1 VDALRVQ
8 AMVTI
13 RQGHWEEATS
23 ALDEGLEL
31 AQAMPYPYAEARLQH
46 VYGEMYLQ
54 KGEPGSAR
62 ERLEAALAI
71 FRRLGAHKDIER
83 VEQAI
88 ADLRHE

>member
-23 ALDEGLEL
+23 ALDEGLVL
-31 AQAMPYPYAEARLQH
+31 ARAMPYPYAEGRLMH
-46 VYGEMYLQ
+46 AYGQLHLQ
-54 KGEPGSAR
+54 KGEPRPAR
-62 ERLEAALAI
+62 ERLEEALAV
-71 FRRLGAHKDIER
+71 FRHLGARKDIER

-88 ADLRHE
+88 AAPQNA